1 MPQRPQINYIN
12 FIGTSSR
19 ILCSDLLCGFE
30 RLTHLCA
37 AVSGVGPAHVAGDG
51 GAGEAP
57 RVGRVGGGRV
67 ARRRH
72 LRVLQVE
79 WGDRFISVLSRI
91 HELNWKNPRQTTDI
105 IWLNRTLIK
114 GFRPGHFICYSVP
127 DKTFFSDLIKFL
139 QITICCHAILL
150 NFYFLRKYPL
160 SVSFVISNRN

>member
-37 AVSGVGPAHVAGDG
+37 AVSGVCPAHVAGDG

-67 ARRRH
+67 ARGRH
-72 LRVLQVE
+72 LRILKKVKCLK
-79 WGDRFISVLSRI
+79 ITRI
-91 HELNWKNPRQTTDI
+91 KLKMRKRLGNLVCHTD
-105 IWLNRTLIK
+105 
-114 GFRPGHFICYSVP
+114 P
-127 DKTFFSDLIKFL
+127 D
-139 QITICCHAILL
+139 IT
-150 NFYFLRKYPL
+150 
-160 SVSFVISNRN
+160 